1 MSVPIKLK
9 APGLKIHNKYKLQL
23 LDTNGCLLQEAYAY
37 NQASSRRYNMV
48 CLHGTFPGISQSQT
62 GYQTAY
68 YDMSSGPAG
77 VHLGTGT
84 GDIDVDTRMYL
95 FAEAF
100 DMDISWTRVSEYTFE
115 NMHFTASATFPAT
128 TSYVGA
134 LTEIGLG
141 PTHCNTLLSH
151 AMLVDAEGNP
161 IVVNKTSTNILV
173 VTIDVFFT
181 AIRPEQPFGFLYDP
195 AAASSLA
202 GAWRDNAWNTSMD
215 AKLPLPGGKTFYFSP
230 AYAPDAADAKTAK
243 NCTAGLLSISGWKTA
258 VPYDRNTK
266 AAFPYALKALNCR
279 SNADSNNFGFAHSI
293 VLPGLGT
300 IPLPNE
306 SILPAYN
313 YTGISIGTG
322 DGTTTNWLPSVNEVV
337 SAKVY
342 IDGALSEA
350 AFQSFDVKKSPLWNK
365 CIKIEY
371 FQNSTVIATLDI
383 PSYGHANNQA
393 ACIALP
399 MSNMVAAAYV
409 NGIYAGKHAPKA
421 YQSRGG
427 YSSESLGTRVIYY
440 DAEGITLDHFR
451 CCPASYSNTGSQSNT
466 YIWPQGNYTLEYSDD
481 GSSWTVAITA
491 TEAFKVY
498 YFTPIT
504 AKYWRLRGGHS
515 FGYSDIPEGYAIVPS
530 EKEYRKVGYDQKAI
544 VAGNSTVYDFGKC
557 GVNFAEAPAKGAIIT
572 MDAVLNLPYKDNN
585 TILVAS
591 YEAEVQDP
599 GEAT

>member
-23 LDTNGCLLQEAYAY
+23 LDAKGCLLQEAYAY
-37 NQASSRRYNMV
+37 NQASARRYNMV
-48 CLHGTFPGISQSQT
+48 CLHGTFPGIAQRQT
-62 GYQTAY
+62 GYQAAY
-68 YDMSSGPAG
+68 YDMSRGPAG

-100 DMDISWTRVSEYTFE
+100 DMGISWTRVSEYTFE

-141 PTHCNTLLSH
+141 PTICNTLLSH

-173 VTIDVFFT
+173 VTIDIFFT
-181 AIRPEQPFGFLYDP
+181 AVRPEQPFGFLYDP

-215 AKLPLPGGKTFYFSP
+215 AKLPVPGGKTFYFSP

-243 NCTAGLLSISGWKTA
+243 NCTAGLFSISGWNTA
-258 VPYDRNTK
+258 VPYDRNTA
-266 AAFPYALKALNCR
+266 AAFPYALKALNCI

-322 DGTTTNWLPSVNEVV
+322 DGSIKNWLPDVNEVV

-342 IDGALSEA
+342 VDGEISEA
-350 AFQSFDVKKSPLWNK
+350 SFQNFDPTKSPLWNK
-365 CIKIEY
+365 CIRVEY
-371 FQNSTVIATLDI
+371 LNASGVFTTRDVPSFSVNS
-383 PSYGHANNQA
+383 NQA

-399 MSNMVAAAYV
+399 MSNMVAAQYI
-409 NGIYAGKHAPKA
+409 NGQPTRQGYAP
-421 YQSRGG
+421 SL
-427 YSSESLGTRVIYY
+427 YSSGGGSTLFSLGTNIVYH
-440 DAEGITLDHFR
+440 DAAGITLDHFR
-451 CCPASYSNTGSQSNT
+451 CGKMCAWTGVSPSYAYHAQT
-466 YIWPQGNYTLEYSDD
+466 YILQYSDD
-481 GSSWTVAITA
+481 GNTW
-491 TEAFKVY
+491 TEAVHTTEAYKTY
-498 YFTPIT
+498 YFEPIT
-504 AKYWRLRGGHS
+504 AKYWRITGGIAVGHS
-515 FGYSDIPEGYAIVPS
+515 SDIADGHAVTPTQEAY
-530 EKEYRKVGYDQKAI
+530 KRVGYDQKAI
-544 VAGNSTVYDFGKC
+544 VAGNSAVYDFGKC
-557 GVNFAEAPAKGAIIT
+557 GINFAEAPAEGAIIT

>member
-23 LDTNGCLLQEAYAY
+23 LDAKGCLLQEAYAY
-37 NQASSRRYNMV
+37 NQASARRYNMV
-48 CLHGTFPGISQSQT
+48 CLHGTFPGIAKSQT
-62 GYQTAY
+62 GYQATY

-84 GDIDVDTRMYL
+84 GDIDVNTRMYL

-100 DMDISWTRVSEYTFE
+100 DMGISWTRVSEYTFE

-141 PTHCNTLLSH
+141 PTYCNTLLSH

-173 VTIDVFFT
+173 VTIDIFFT
-181 AIRPEQPFGFLYDP
+181 AVRPEQPFGFLYDP

-243 NCTAGLLSISGWKTA
+243 NCTAGLLSISGWNTA
-258 VPYDRNTK
+258 VPYDQNTK

-322 DGTTTNWLPSVNEVV
+322 DGNAKNWLPDVNEIV
-337 SAKVY
+337 SAKIY
-342 IDGALSEA
+342 IDGEPSEA
-350 AFQSFDVKKSPLWNK
+350 TFQNFDPTKSPLWNK
-365 CIKIEY
+365 CIRVEY
-371 FQNSTVIATLDI
+371 LNASGVFTTRDVPSFSVNS
-383 PSYGHANNQA
+383 NQA

-399 MSNMVAAAYV
+399 MSNMVAAQYV
-409 NGIYAGKHAPKA
+409 NGQKTQQGYAPSLFNGADSH
-421 YQSRGG
+421 
-427 YSSESLGTRVIYY
+427 SSQSLGTNVIYY
-440 DAEGITLDHFR
+440 DSLGITLDHFR
-451 CCPASYSNTGSQSNT
+451 CGKRCRYAYSADYGISVDT
-466 YIWPQGNYTLEYSDD
+466 YQLQYSDD
-481 GSSWTVAITA
+481 GNTWNTAATA
-491 TEAFKVY
+491 TEGYKTY
-498 YFTPIT
+498 YFTAIT
-504 AKYWRLRGGHS
+504 AKYWRITGGS
-515 FGYSDIPEGYAIVPS
+515 AAGRNSGDAYGLTITPAQEAY
-530 EKEYRKVGYDQKAI
+530 KRVGYDQKAI

-557 GVNFAEAPAKGAIIT
+557 GVNFAEAPAEGAIIT